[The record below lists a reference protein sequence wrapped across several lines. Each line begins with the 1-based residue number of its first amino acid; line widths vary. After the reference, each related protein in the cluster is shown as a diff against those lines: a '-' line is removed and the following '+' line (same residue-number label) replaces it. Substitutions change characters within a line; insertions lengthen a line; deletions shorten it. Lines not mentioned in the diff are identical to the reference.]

1 MTISFILNHIS
12 SFTIPFISRGKK
24 SFKFEKEL
32 MVDSGTITIM
42 QGNYNNFD
50 GDISN
55 DLYVYRENDRIVA
68 FILQV

>member
-1 MTISFILNHIS
+1 
-12 SFTIPFISRGKK
+12 
-24 SFKFEKEL
+24 